1 MKSAALETPEPRFA
15 RIAATMGDATRAR
28 TLSRL
33 LDGRH
38 YTATELAQHAGVT
51 LSTMSAH
58 LKLMVDEHLIK
69 VRAQGRHRYFTLADG
84 NVAHA
89 LEALLRVADSVP
101 ADATRWTRP
110 HRHSLRHARTC
121 YGHMAGELGVRLRD
135 ALIEHQW
142 VVQDKT
148 NPVQYRITPKGTA
161 ALATLGCD
169 VSTLNTAPNMG
180 GQSKRV
186 LYDCMD
192 WSERRDH
199 FAGPLAIK
207 LLAFFV
213 AQNWLKRDKESRGLI
228 VTVAGEPWLR
238 ANMEK
243 LFIQS

>member
-1 MKSAALETPEPRFA
+1 LKSATSEPRFA
-15 RIAATMGDATRAR
+15 RIAATIGDATRAR

-38 YTATELAQHAGVT
+38 YTATELATH
-51 LSTMSAH
+51 
-58 LKLMVDEHLIK
+58 EHLIK

-101 ADATRWTRP
+101 ADALRWQQP
-110 HRHSLRHARTC
+110 HMHSLRHARTC
-121 YGHMAGELGVRLRD
+121 YGHMAGELGVQLRD

-142 VVQDKT
+142 VAQDET
-148 NPVQYRITPKGTA
+148 NLVQYRITPKGIA
-161 ALATLGCD
+161 ALGALGCD
-169 VSTLNTAPNMG
+169 VSTLNAAPNMRG
-180 GQSKRV
+180 HSKRV

-207 LLAFFV
+207 LLEFFI
-213 AQNWLKRDKESRGLI
+213 AQHWVRRDKESRGLV
-228 VTVAGEPWLR
+228 VTVAGEPWLQGD
-238 ANMEK
+238 MKK
-243 LFIQS
+243 LFFKS

>member
-1 MKSAALETPEPRFA
+1 
-15 RIAATMGDATRAR
+15 
-28 TLSRL
+28 
-33 LDGRH
+33 
-38 YTATELAQHAGVT
+38 
-51 LSTMSAH
+51 MSAH

-101 ADATRWTRP
+101 ANAMRWQRP
-110 HRHSLRHARTC
+110 HMHGLRHARTC

-142 VVQDKT
+142 VVLDE
-148 NPVQYRITPKGTA
+148 NNLVQYRITPKGIA
-161 ALATLGCD
+161 ALAALGCD
-169 VSTLNTAPNMG
+169 VSMLKPAPNMR

-207 LLAFFV
+207 LLEFFI
-213 AQNWLKRDKESRGLI
+213 AQNWVKRDNESRGLV
-228 VTVAGEPWLR
+228 VTMAGEAWLDMR
-238 ANMEK
+238 K
-243 LFIQS
+243 LFLQT

>member
-1 MKSAALETPEPRFA
+1 MKSATSEPRFA
-15 RIAATMGDATRAR
+15 RIAATIGDATRAR

-38 YTATELAQHAGVT
+38 YTATELARHAGVAAA
-51 LSTMSAH
+51 TMSAH

-101 ADATRWTRP
+101 ADTTRWQRL
-110 HRHSLRHARTC
+110 HMLGLRHARTC
-121 YGHMAGELGVRLRD
+121 YGHMAGDLGVRLRD

-142 VVQDKT
+142 VVPDE
-148 NPVQYRITPKGTA
+148 NNLVQYRITPKGVA
-161 ALATLGCD
+161 ALGVLGCD
-169 VSTLNTAPNMG
+169 VSMLGPAPNMR

-186 LYDCMD
+186 LYECMD

-207 LLAFFV
+207 LLEFFI
-213 AQNWLKRDKESRGLI
+213 AQNWLKRDKESRALQ
-228 VTVAGEPWLR
+228 VTVAGEAWLQG
-238 ANMEK
+238 NMKK
-243 LFIQS
+243 LFLQS

>member
-1 MKSAALETPEPRFA
+1 MKSVTSEPRFA
-15 RIAATMGDATRAR
+15 RIAATIGDATRAR

-51 LSTMSAH
+51 AATMSAH

-101 ADATRWTRP
+101 ANATRWQRP
-110 HRHSLRHARTC
+110 HMHGLRHARTC

-142 VVQDKT
+142 VAQDET
-148 NPVQYRITPKGTA
+148 NLVQYRITAKGVA
-161 ALATLGCD
+161 ALGALGCD
-169 VSTLNTAPNMG
+169 VSMLNATPNMRG
-180 GQSKRV
+180 KSKRV

-192 WSERRDH
+192 WSERLDH
-199 FAGPLAIK
+199 FAGPLAIR
-207 LLAFFV
+207 LLEFFI
-213 AQNWLKRDKESRGLI
+213 AQNWVKRDKESRGLV
-228 VTVAGEPWLR
+228 VTVAGEAWLR
-238 ANMEK
+238 ADMEK
-243 LFIQS
+243 LFFQS

>member
-1 MKSAALETPEPRFA
+1 MKAATSEPRFA
-15 RIAATMGDATRAR
+15 RIAATIGDATRAR

-38 YTATELAQHAGVT
+38 YTATELARHAGVT
-51 LSTMSAH
+51 APTMSAH

-101 ADATRWTRP
+101 ADATRWQLP
-110 HRHSLRHARTC
+110 HMHGLRYARTC

-142 VVQDKT
+142 VVQDE
-148 NPVQYRITPKGTA
+148 NDFVQYCITPKCIA
-161 ALATLGCD
+161 ALTALGCD
-169 VSTLNTAPNMG
+169 VSMLKPATNMR

-199 FAGPLAIK
+199 FAGPLAIR
-207 LLAFFV
+207 LLEFFI
-213 AQNWLKRDKESRGLI
+213 AQNWLKRDKESRGLV
-228 VTVAGEPWLR
+228 VTVAGEAWLQG
-238 ANMEK
+238 NMKK
-243 LFIQS
+243 LFLQS